1 MKYLVGLVVFS
12 GIGYFLIVD
21 TTNFYRQLKINN
33 KRNQLIVD
41 FGKLLI
47 LVAMAGIGYKV
58 ASETFQEPNDWIVF
72 LAKGIIGAFLI
83 RLVRAIV

>member
-1 MKYLVGLVVFS
+1 MKYLVGLIVFS
-12 GIGYFLIVD
+12 AIGYFLIVD
-21 TTNFYRQLKINN
+21 TTNFYRRLKISN

-41 FGKLLI
+41 FGRLLI

-58 ASETFQEPNDWIVF
+58 ASETFQQPNDWIVF
-72 LAKGIIGAFLI
+72 LVKGIIGAFLI